1 MQMTCHPSQWTK
13 SIMERGWLQA
23 DPNRCSACAVLEC
36 DMLDAKGR
44 KRPIIPVQCSR
55 PCNSSVGNGTS
66 CLMHHKLAGSDA
78 SMIEVYPS
86 PDFDAMDR
94 SAGYRRPWNI
104 ELINENRRKRA
115 EVHNAATKISACW
128 RGKIVREQLALHR
141 MLVSAHQQ
149 WEDWATEPQEELET
163 VQEDT
168 WSELEKRL
176 TEMSSLVSSLEERLS
191 HAETD
196 EESEEDDDEYNEI
209 TYEGV
214 EYQRNKGTGEILDSE
229 DFSLIGY
236 WDAGTDRIEWEDGFA
251 ENQHKCRRDPSCI
264 GTSW

>member
-1 MQMTCHPSQWTK
+1 
-13 SIMERGWLQA
+13 
-23 DPNRCSACAVLEC
+23 
-36 DMLDAKGR
+36 
-44 KRPIIPVQCSR
+44 
-55 PCNSSVGNGTS
+55 
-66 CLMHHKLAGSDA
+66 
-78 SMIEVYPS
+78 MIEVYPS

-141 MLVSAHQQ
+141 MLVSTHGP
-149 WEDWATEPQEELET
+149 WEELADDPQEELET

-168 WSELEKRL
+168 WSELGKRL

-196 EESEEDDDEYNEI
+196 EESEEDDDEYQRFEDAAMM
-209 TYEGV
+209 
-214 EYQRNKGTGEILDSE
+214 EYHAVTVIERQWMVFLEEKQRRRNSE
-229 DFSLIGY
+229 
-236 WDAGTDRIEWEDGFA
+236 
-251 ENQHKCRRDPSCI
+251 
-264 GTSW
+264 

>member
-13 SIMERGWLQA
+13 SIMERGWLPA

-55 PCNSSVGNGTS
+55 PCNSSVGDGTS
-66 CLMHHKLAGSDA
+66 CLMHHKLAGSDVA
-78 SMIEVYPS
+78 MLELYPD

-94 SAGYRRPWNI
+94 AAGYRRPWNI
-104 ELINENRRKRA
+104 GLINENLRKRS

-128 RGKIVREQLALHR
+128 RGKIVREQLVLHR
-141 MLVSAHQQ
+141 MLVSAHGP
-149 WEDWATEPQEELET
+149 WGESADDPQEELET

-168 WSELEKRL
+168 WCELEKRL
-176 TEMSSLVSSLEERLS
+176 TEMSSLISSLEERGR

-196 EESEEDDDEYNEI
+196 EEFEEDGDEFDEI
-209 TYEGV
+209 IYEGV
-214 EYQRNKGTGEILDSE
+214 EYQQYKETGEILDPG
-229 DFSLIGY
+229 DFSVMGV
-236 WDAGTDRIEWEDGFA
+236 WDAETSSIDWEDECA
-251 ENQHKCRRDPSCI
+251 EDQHKCNRSEL
-264 GTSW
+264 